1 MFSKINWIKS
11 GIIFLTDVLDEYGLK
26 EVQNMHTLTCIK
38 QTLCFTFNYLEVNN

>member
-26 EVQNMHTLTCIK
+26 EGQNAYFDMHKTNFL
-38 QTLCFTFNYLEVNN
+38 FHS

>member
-26 EVQNMHTLTCIK
+26 ERHNAYFDMHKTN
-38 QTLCFTFNYLEVNN
+38 FMFHF